1 MTIDPAAARSGSII
15 SDNPNYLAAW
25 LCYINGVEVP
35 ILGYSVSYGVWQIPE
50 FTIYMVPDV
59 LIARLGYE
67 DRVPVQI
74 FYLDYWVN
82 PGSPEFRLLV
92 DGEIIARSR
101 GTTMGQRTQSFHC
114 LAHINVFEDLTFFFM
129 NTVDDVVSSQSPEI
143 QSTGLTSPGL
153 FYPHS
158 LFHTGLVAGTNTG
171 RLENAQGAPVLTTG
185 QTPAARRVALRR
197 GITDVSGEDDPTTTA
212 DEPIKSAF
220 EMVYNVIRGIIG
232 QTVPADRKSIP
243 AMNFFARHTRK
254 TRLHNRFVRM
264 PILEDIALLQDRKGV
279 FPIFN
284 AVRSDEALAAMQ
296 RQIAGRVANS
306 GSVWEVL
313 KQALSLVYMEI
324 AMIPTAPCVQTNL
337 DGEIVRLLSSE
348 SDIVIQT
355 VPAEPPVGTT
365 DRANNSL
372 NPTTATSG
380 NEPARRQQALQ
391 ALEQQVRAA
400 DARIADV
407 QRRLNTLNGVQAGG
421 RGTSVDVSWSSGFAR
436 RVGNLTNSPQHQTAG
451 RITRELTALQA
462 QRMTLV
468 QQTEDARARA
478 AEQPVVRASDETPA
492 TPPTP
497 RPTGSSRFG
506 TAPTAPIRLAQFY
519 VKPQFLFGITPASNV
534 IYPSQIDD
542 WNDEENYRNQPTR
555 TYVNDS
561 VMTSALR
568 ATGSQQDL
576 LLHALTVAWPEEADA
591 VLHRQVGNDPGG
603 VENATGTPTVTAGAP
618 SQRLT
623 GKDLLI
629 WPEEYY
635 KGPKVRRFSLP
646 SWFQFLQQMRNTP
659 VDGAAAG
666 ATAPGVAPQSG
677 ATPQPGA
684 ATGNPAFTTNH
695 TGGTPPQSAVL
706 TAEQQ
711 QQLAAANF
719 AIATRGT
726 PRVAL
731 SDANHPIDTWVPSAR
746 TRAIGA
752 PRHFPYR
759 NADQTGIDLVTK
771 MPTAPGVVRQLPMRP
786 GALAFAEFIRG
797 NFRPYVTSV
806 GTRRSGRRA
815 SFPGKRDQHNH
826 GRALDI
832 MITPVN
838 QRANNIY
845 GNPIA
850 DWLVENAKLIG
861 IQLVIWGRYLWSSEP
876 FGSSGSR
883 FKYYSVDASPRDL
896 SSWHCDHIHMELTDE
911 ACLLQTQWFTNP
923 ESQRSAPLPAIAGNP
938 STLPRVIVS
947 RTTAVS
953 TPATRQ
959 VTRVTTTVSNGN
971 TPASNAPGTVVGGQ
985 PLPNQPPAAGQTT
998 TVTGTPPSDAP
1009 ETPESFQ
1016 NLFRLYAQYEHSKG
1030 RYNERQG
1037 SLSLQFN
1044 PYLVPGFPVT
1054 IFDSMTTRLHAVAYL
1069 VNVTHSAMASG
1080 QYGTKASVSC
1090 VRTFPEFI
1098 QDVRND
1104 CERFAQRLVAAPA
1117 EIIDEIRNVIQKEDQ
1132 AEILY
1137 RRLFYGTDRPDSL
1150 KAAFVFTEA
1159 MGYAD
1164 GLDVTPVEIRETSET
1179 SSTTVTTPAQAPAPG
1194 TPPTPAQNVATLE
1207 ARLSSITTQIDTDGP
1222 RYTAML
1228 RALENNI
1235 FGSRAE
1241 ANQLAERLI
1250 QARADKVRIT
1260 EELRR
1265 AREAAATAGPEASAT
1280 PETTTTTETRSSVIH
1295 SLDPNRELSPIP
1307 GTPYYEAF
1315 DRYDTAMQLAARPI
1329 CTLAQYIRFLHA
1341 GRRISDLVA
1350 TADVEVG
1357 TNEFTY
1363 SLVIDRDLDAESPDT
1378 EAPQKAY
1385 TAQSYA
1391 RIFRLRQGPGT
1402 PPTEGQRGYSSGTAQ
1417 GPSTT
1422 REGVPADYPQTRA
1435 DWDTALIA
1443 YREKIRF
1450 RVSPGS

>member
-1 MTIDPAAARSGSII
+1 MTIDPAAARSGSVI

-35 ILGYSVSYGVWQIPE
+35 ILGFTVSYGVWQIPE

-101 GTTMGQRTQSFHC
+101 GTAMGQRTQSFNC

-158 LFHTGLVAGTNTG
+158 LFHTGLIARTETG
-171 RLENAQGAPVLTTG
+171 RVENPAGQPVITAG
-185 QTPAARRVALRR
+185 QTTAARRLAVRR
-197 GITDVSGEDDPTTTA
+197 GITDVEGVDDPSTTA
-212 DEPIKSAF
+212 DEPIKAPF

-254 TRLHNRFVRM
+254 VRLHNRFVRM
-264 PILEDIALLQDRKGV
+264 PILEDISQLRDRKGV

-337 DGEIVRLLSSE
+337 EGEILRLLTSE
-348 SDIVIQT
+348 ADIVLQD
-355 VPAEPPVGTT
+355 VPAEPPSGTT

-372 NPTTATSG
+372 NPATASGG

-391 ALEQQVRAA
+391 ALEQQVRAL
-400 DARIADV
+400 DARV
-407 QRRLNTLNGVQAGG
+407 QDLQGRLNIANNAYAGLSRLAG
-421 RGTSVDVSWSSGFAR
+421 AITD
-436 RVGNLTNSPQHQTAG
+436 SPQNRATN
-451 RITRELTALQA
+451 RVSRELTALQA

-468 QQTEDARARA
+468 EQTEAARVRA
-478 AEQPVVRASDETPA
+478 AEQPVQRASDA
-492 TPPTP
+492 TPPPTP
-497 RPTGSSRFG
+497 APRRDIRTVHLG
-506 TAPTAPIRLAQFY
+506 TAPTSPIRLAQFY
-519 VKPQFLFGITPASNV
+519 VKPQFLFAITPASNV

-542 WNDEENYRNQPTR
+542 WNDDENYRNQPTR

-561 VMTSALR
+561 VMSSALR

-591 VLHRQVGNDPGG
+591 VLHRQAGGDPGA
-603 VENATGTPTVTAGAP
+603 VDNASGTPTVTTTGAP

-635 KGPKVRRFSLP
+635 KGPKVRRFTLP
-646 SWFQFLQQMRNTP
+646 SWFQFLQQMRNVPPDTSAS
-659 VDGAAAG
+659 AA
-666 ATAPGVAPQSG
+666 APGVAPVVTPLPGG
-677 ATPQPGA
+677 AVP
-684 ATGNPAFTTNH
+684 NPTFTTNRIG
-695 TGGTPPQSAVL
+695 GGTPQNTTL
-706 TAEQQ
+706 TPAQQ
-711 QQLAAANF
+711 ALLG
-719 AIATRGT
+719 ATNLNITARG
-726 PRVAL
+726 VAPPGL
-731 SDANHPIDTWVPSAR
+731 SDANHPADTWVPSAR
-746 TRAIGA
+746 TRSIGGA
-752 PRHFPYR
+752 VRSPY
-759 NADQTGIDLVTK
+759 NIASQEGIDPTSK
-771 MPTAPGVVRQLPMRP
+771 MPTGNLPRQLPIAPGV
-786 GALAFAEFIRG
+786 LAFRQFLLG
-797 NFRPYVTSV
+797 NFGPGLRPTTAERRAGTLRPRYAAFITSV
-806 GTRRSGRRA
+806 GTARPAARA
-815 SFPGKRDQHNH
+815 RFPGGRDQHHH

-838 QRANNIY
+838 RRANNVF

-850 DWLVENAKLIG
+850 DWLVEHATLIG
-861 IQLVIWGRYLWSSEP
+861 IQYVLWGRYQWSS
-876 FGSSGSR
+876 SSGR
-883 FKYYSVDASPRDL
+883 FSYYSTAHPLSDL
-896 SSWHCDHIHMELTDE
+896 TNWHCDHIHMELNDL
-911 ACLLQTQWFTNP
+911 ACQLGTTWFTNP
-923 ESQRSAPLPAIAGNP
+923 EAQRSTVLPAIANNP
-938 STLPRVIVS
+938 AGLPTVVVS
-947 RTTAVS
+947 RSNTVAGPS
-953 TPATRQ
+953 SRQ
-959 VTRVTTTVSNGN
+959 VTRVTSTVSTGN
-971 TPASNAPGTVVGGQ
+971 TPTSTVPGRVIGTQAVPNLPPIPGLNTV
-985 PLPNQPPAAGQTT
+985 
-998 TVTGTPPSDAP
+998 VTGTVPAAP
-1009 ETPESFQ
+1009 VAGAVEQESPESFQ
-1016 NLFRLYAQYEHSKG
+1016 NLFRLYAQYEHAKG

-1069 VNVTHSAMASG
+1069 VNVNHSAMATG
-1080 QYGTKASVSC
+1080 QYGTKVSVSC

-1098 QDVRND
+1098 QDVRDD

-1117 EIIDEIRNVIQKEDQ
+1117 EIIDEIRNVVQKEDQ
-1132 AEILY
+1132 AEVLY
-1137 RRLFYGTDRPDSL
+1137 RRLFYGTDRPDAL

-1164 GLDVTPVEIRETSET
+1164 GLDVTPVEIRETTET
-1179 SSTTVTTPAQAPAPG
+1179 SATSVTTPGAPTTPAQAV
-1194 TPPTPAQNVATLE
+1194 TSLE
-1207 ARLSSITTQIDTDGP
+1207 ARLSALTSQIETDQP

-1241 ANQLAERLI
+1241 ANALAERLI

-1265 AREAAATAGPEASAT
+1265 ARETATGTPPAAPQ
-1280 PETTTTTETRSSVIH
+1280 TTTTTETRRSVIH
-1295 SLDPNRELSPIP
+1295 TLDPNRELSPIP

-1363 SLVIDRDLDAESPDT
+1363 SLVIDRDLDTEGPDAL
-1378 EAPQKAY
+1378 APHKAY

-1391 RIFRLRQGPGT
+1391 RIFRLRPGPGT
-1402 PPTEGQRGYSSGTAQ
+1402 PPTEGQRGYSSGTTQ